1 MRRHQA
7 ESPPAPAG
15 SRASRARRRKTWLV
29 IGLFLLPA
37 VALYTVFVIAPV
49 GQAVYYSFFEW
60 NGLGP
65 ITGFRGLDNYR
76 RALGDTVFL
85 GAIRHNGIIIVLSLL
100 LQLPFALGMALIL
113 NTRIHGRALF
123 RLLFFAPYVVSEVI
137 TAVVFT
143 LMLQPNGLVDRTA
156 ESAGLGGLVQQW
168 LADPNVVLYTVFVVV
183 SWKYF
188 GLHMILFLA
197 GLQQIPDELAEASAI
212 DGATSLQT
220 LRHVTLPLLGP
231 TIRVTVFLS
240 IIGSLQLFDLVWV
253 MTGGGPINASN
264 TMATYM
270 IDWGFR
276 RFQLGYGSA
285 VAVILFS
292 ISIVFAFLYQRLV
305 LRRDLRGAVSTVGV
319 R

>member
-1 MRRHQA
+1 
-7 ESPPAPAG
+7 
-15 SRASRARRRKTWLV
+15 
-29 IGLFLLPA
+29 
-37 VALYTVFVIAPV
+37 
-49 GQAVYYSFFEW
+49 
-60 NGLGP
+60 
-65 ITGFRGLDNYR
+65 
-76 RALGDTVFL
+76 
-85 GAIRHNGIIIVLSLL
+85 
-100 LQLPFALGMALIL
+100 
-113 NTRIHGRALF
+113 
-123 RLLFFAPYVVSEVI
+123 
-137 TAVVFT
+137 
-143 LMLQPNGLVDRTA
+143 MLQPNGLVDRSV

-168 LADPNVVLYTVFVVV
+168 LADPNVVLYTVFIVA

-188 GLHMILFLA
+188 GLHMILYLA

-285 VAVILFS
+285 VAVILFA
-292 ISIVFAFLYQRLV
+292 ISIVFAFFYQRLV